1 MHSSQHHE
9 PMDGGP
15 EQFYDPNNQMGIDPN
30 ANKTHTRF
38 PDPAQGRFGTQDGKR
53 PGSVGN
59 RERKP
64 GKGAPGMRGR
74 SKM

>member
-1 MHSSQHHE
+1 MAQHQQPMHQSQHHE

-15 EQFYDPNNQMGIDPN
+15 EQFYDPNQMGVDPN
-30 ANKTHTRF
+30 QNKTHTRF
-38 PDPAQGRFGTQDGKR
+38 PDPGQGGRFGTQDGKR

-64 GKGAPGMRGR
+64 GRGAPG
-74 SKM
+74 